1 MSNKKEL
8 FQQSLDVIIDG
19 ISMSEA
25 RADSAHVGV
34 YLMGLLIADN
44 NGELDEDKIK
54 AIQSIIKMAAEAETP
69 KFSL

>member
-1 MSNKKEL
+1 MPYKKML
-8 FQQSLDVIIDG
+8 FQRSLDVIIDG

-25 RADSAHVGV
+25 RADSAQVGV

-44 NGELDEDKIK
+44 KGELDADKIK
-54 AIQSIIKMAAEAETP
+54 AIQSIIRMAAEAETP

>member
-1 MSNKKEL
+1 MPYKKML
-8 FQQSLDVIIDG
+8 FQRSLDVIIDG

-25 RADSAHVGV
+25 RADSAQVGV

-44 NGELDEDKIK
+44 KGELDADKIK
-54 AIQSIIKMAAEAETP
+54 AIQSIISMAAEAETP

>member
-1 MSNKKEL
+1 MPYKKML
-8 FQQSLDVIIDG
+8 FQRSLDVIIDG

-25 RADSAHVGV
+25 RTDSAQIGV

-44 NGELDEDKIK
+44 NGELDADKIK
-54 AIQSIIKMAAEAETP
+54 AIQSIIRMASEAETP

>member
-25 RADSAHVGV
+25 REGSGQVGV

-44 NGELDEDKIK
+44 YGELDEGKIK
-54 AIQSIIKMAAEAETP
+54 SIQSIIEMAAEAASP
-69 KFSL
+69 KFKL

>member
-1 MSNKKEL
+1 MSNKKKL
-8 FQQSLDVIIDG
+8 FQQSFDVIIDG

-25 RADSAHVGV
+25 RADSAQVGV

-44 NGELDEDKIK
+44 NGELDADKIK
-54 AIQSIIKMAAEAETP
+54 AIQSIIEMAAEAETP